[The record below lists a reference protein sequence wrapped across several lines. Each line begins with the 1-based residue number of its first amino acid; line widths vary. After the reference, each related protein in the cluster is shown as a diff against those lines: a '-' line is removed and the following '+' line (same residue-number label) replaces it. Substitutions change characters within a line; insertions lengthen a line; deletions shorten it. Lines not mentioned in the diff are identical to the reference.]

1 MPIDSATNKP
11 PTVDTGATGMGTGGS
26 GNTSTDLSL
35 LKAAGDQA
43 TGIQSALL
51 THNMEIAPIMAAKTV
66 SEDGK
71 K

>member
-1 MPIDSATNKP
+1 MEVNNTKP
-11 PTVDTGATGMGTGGS
+11 PVAAPAP
-26 GNTSTDLSL
+26 GNGNSDNTNTDLGML
-35 LKAAGDQA
+35 QAAGNQA
-43 TGIQSALL
+43 KGIQSALL